1 MTFLIF
7 VGLVVL
13 FFVVF
18 DSRKTIKYLR
28 ARIEDLEYGLSEVNS
43 AVEKISAPVRN
54 VEPVPGAEPLRRARP
69 KRIPDSP
76 RLTEEAEATASVEQ
90 AAEAPEHIEPVEEEA
105 PASAGKRFEDL
116 IGGKLPI
123 WIGGIALVF
132 AGFFLV
138 RFSIEAGL
146 FGPAA
151 RCATA
156 ALFGLLLIGAAEFGH
171 RIPRLGRIFTDDLRI
186 GHSVAGAGVAVLYAT
201 LYMASELYGLL
212 GLTSA
217 LTGVIAITILAFL
230 LSQKHGPPT
239 AIMGLIGGLAAP
251 YVAGVGP
258 DSIAPLVI
266 YLGIFTA
273 GLFGLAIHR
282 GWAWLALLATGGSV
296 IWTTALL
303 FMDISGDSSLVGI
316 FIILLAIGGV
326 LTLSRTDRI
335 FGVPKVAMRSI
346 PLAAGLVQLIILAP
360 LIEYSPA
367 SWLFF
372 AVLAI
377 FAIALSWR
385 DAEMTPAAAGAL
397 GLTLAM
403 VAAAFS
409 DHGPDQGDLL
419 PAIGFAVL
427 FGLAGHVFALREK
440 DGSIWAFI
448 GLAAPTGMLVVAA
461 ILGRLEWTN
470 NGWGAACF
478 LVGISTG
485 IMAWRTRLQSG
496 LIVLAVASALTA
508 IFLTAALWLWTPE
521 RFAAIIIVLVAAGL
535 AAWARYCNSKAV
547 AGEAFAAA
555 ITGGVIA
562 ANSSSG
568 LALTL
573 FASLS
578 GETGLYDYLPDPWL
592 LLPELLIP
600 CLALL
605 ALAYVFRGIL
615 ERHLAAILAIVGL
628 IGSGAFGYLLLKQIL
643 AIGSIE
649 QFVQYGFAE
658 RAIFTHLFAAAGWLL
673 LRRPW
678 PGEWIFTVRMLGW
691 TLAAIALFR
700 FVYFD
705 LLLLSPTNV
714 RQMMGP
720 APFANLG
727 TSHYGA
733 VALWLWLFARTRAAQ
748 EGADQWIRSLEIGSM
763 IATVAAVM
771 VTVRQAVH
779 GSIIALST
787 NVTSGPGGP
796 VMSSGPGYTTTET
809 YLYSA
814 SLLLLAIAWLA
825 RGIQTTNA
833 LLRIGG
839 LLLLTLVTFKVFLI
853 DAQLDGIL
861 RILSFLGL
869 GFALIGIGWIYGKLM
884 KRENPGATGNSGG

>member
-13 FFVVF
+13 FVVVF
-18 DSRKTIKYLR
+18 ESRKTIKYLR
-28 ARIEDLEYGLSEVNS
+28 SRIEDLEYGLSELNS
-43 AVEKISAPVRN
+43 ALNEAPQPVRS
-54 VEPVPGAEPLRRARP
+54 ADPLRRARP
-69 KRIPDSP
+69 KRVPDSP
-76 RLTEEAEATASVEQ
+76 RLTEEAREAASPEPEPTE
-90 AAEAPEHIEPVEEEA
+90 EAFEDIQPVEEEA
-105 PASAGKRFEDL
+105 PASAGKQFEDL

-171 RIPRLGRIFTDDLRI
+171 RIPHFGNIFKDDLRI

-217 LTGVIAITILAFL
+217 LVGVIAITILAFI

-239 AIMGLIGGLAAP
+239 AIMGLIGGFAAP

-258 DSIAPLVI
+258 ESIAPLVI

-296 IWTTALL
+296 IWTSALL
-303 FMDISGDSSLVGI
+303 FMDISEDSSIIGM
-316 FIILLAIGGV
+316 FIVLLAIGGV
-326 LTLSRTDRI
+326 LTLSRTDQI
-335 FGVPKVAMRSI
+335 YGIPKAAMRSI

-360 LIEYSPA
+360 LIEFSPV

-377 FAIALSWR
+377 FAIALGWR
-385 DAEMTPAAAGAL
+385 DEEMTPAAAGAL
-397 GLTLAM
+397 GLSLAM

-409 DHGPDQGDLL
+409 DYAPDQGDLL

-440 DGSIWAFI
+440 GGGTWSLI
-448 GLAAPTGMLVVAA
+448 GLAAPSGMLVLAA
-461 ILGRLEWTN
+461 ILGQLGWTN

-478 LVGISTG
+478 LVAITTS
-485 IMAWRTRLQSG
+485 IMAWRTRLQTG
-496 LIVLAVASALTA
+496 AAVMAVASAITA
-508 IFLTAALWLWTPE
+508 IFLTSALWLWTPD

-535 AAWARYCNSKAV
+535 AAWARFCNSRAV

-562 ANSSSG
+562 AISSRG
-568 LALTL
+568 LAITL

-578 GETGLYDYLPDPWL
+578 GETSLYDYLPDVWP
-592 LLPELLIP
+592 LLPELFIP
-600 CLALL
+600 SIALL
-605 ALAYVFRGIL
+605 VLVYFFHAIL

-628 IGSGAFGYLLLKQIL
+628 IGSGAFAYLLLKQIL

-658 RAIFTHLFAAAGWLL
+658 RAIFTHLFAATGWLL

-678 PGEWIFTVRMLGW
+678 PDEWSFTIRTLGW
-691 TLAAIALFR
+691 ALAAIALFR

-727 TSHYGA
+727 TLHYGTA
-733 VALWLWLFARTRAAQ
+733 ALWLWLFSRTRAAR
-748 EGADQWIRSLEIGSM
+748 EGTGQWVRPLEIGSM
-763 IATVAAVM
+763 IATIAAVM

-779 GSIIALST
+779 GTIIAIST
-787 NVTSGPGGP
+787 NVTSVPGGP
-796 VMSSGPGYTTTET
+796 ILNNGPGYTTTET

-833 LLRIGG
+833 LLRIAG

-853 DAQLDGIL
+853 DAQLDGVL

-884 KRENPGATGNSGG
+884 KREDTGASGNSGG